1 MGEVLGSGAWYNRS
15 RKVLLAVGVSSA
27 LFFFLFC
34 ASTAYFVGQYFVCI
48 DGCGS
53 ATPSILL
60 IAVSAF
66 FGMIPAVGTGAIGY
80 FIVKGLLDDSRMEQ
94 AKEAQPAPQTEQSP
108 AESQPLPR
116 PN

>member
-1 MGEVLGSGAWYNRS
+1 MSKVLGSGAWYNRS
-15 RKVLLAVGVSSA
+15 RKVLLSVALATGVA
-27 LFFFLFC
+27 FFLFC
-34 ASTAYFVGQYFVCI
+34 AATAYYVGQYFVCI
-48 DGCGS
+48 DGCSS
-53 ATPSILL
+53 ATPSVLL

-108 AESQPLPR
+108 A
-116 PN
+116 

>member
-1 MGEVLGSGAWYNRS
+1 MAEVLDSGAWYNRS
-15 RKVLLAVGVSSA
+15 RRVLLAVAVSTG

-34 ASTAYFVGQYFVCI
+34 AATAYYVGQYFVCI

-53 ATPSILL
+53 ATPSVLL

-80 FIVKGLLDDSRMEQ
+80 FIVKGLWEDARLR
-94 AKEAQPAPQTEQSP
+94 EAEAA
-108 AESQPLPR
+108 AEVAGEVRAASE